1 MFYIKKIFKPRNKSL
16 VKMKRK
22 GVTSYASGYGKGEIT
37 IKKLVFYNLL
47 FFVPILGFILLSRYL
62 AGILK
67 IHLQTT
73 GQITAQMLMLFFTLG
88 LFFVIIPFIRKR
100 ENVMGV
106 RYALIGFLIVAVG
119 LTLPTLILKRS
130 AGLLLLELP
139 HIASYI
145 LLTFIYTPE
154 VLGMDIDISKWFK
167 HYKQILVILV
177 YCSIVL
183 LYVTGFG
190 WLYFSMA
197 SVDPGAFSY
206 SVNKPV
212 EYPVYLYFS
221 VISFTTIG
229 YGDIT
234 PVSPA
239 ARLLVC
245 TEALIGAIVN
255 VIFIAILFVYISNF
269 QAFIKEL
276 KKEEAAIEKLTRKEK
291 KKG

>member
-1 MFYIKKIFKPRNKSL
+1 MKSY
-16 VKMKRK
+16 
-22 GVTSYASGYGKGEIT
+22 TSGYGTGEISL
-37 IKKLVFYNLL
+37 KKLAFYNLL
-47 FFVPILGFILLSRYL
+47 FFLPILGFIFLSGYL
-62 AGILK
+62 AGIL
-67 IHLQTT
+67 QPYFNTT
-73 GQITAQMLMLFFTLG
+73 RNITAQMLMIFFTLG

-100 ENVMGV
+100 ENVKGV

-119 LTLPTLILKRS
+119 MTLPTLVFRRS
-130 AGLLLLELP
+130 VSLLFIELP

-177 YCSIVL
+177 YCSIVI
-183 LYVTGFG
+183 LYIMGFA
-190 WLYFSMA
+190 WLYFNMA
-197 SVDPGAFSY
+197 KVDPGAFAY
-206 SVNKPV
+206 NVDKPV
-212 EYPVYLYFS
+212 VYSRYLYFS

-234 PVSPA
+234 PVSTA
-239 ARLLVC
+239 ARFLVC
-245 TEALIGAIVN
+245 TEAMIGAIVN

-276 KKEEAAIEKLTRKEK
+276 KKEEAAIEKLTATSKKEK
-291 KKG
+291 KKS

>member
-1 MFYIKKIFKPRNKSL
+1 MKKKEAARY
-16 VKMKRK
+16 
-22 GVTSYASGYGKGEIT
+22 TSGYGTGEIT

-47 FFVPILGFILLSRYL
+47 FFLPILAFIFLSRYL
-62 AGILK
+62 AGLLK
-67 IHLQTT
+67 SYFQTT
-73 GQITAQMLMLFFTLG
+73 AQITVQMLMIFFTLG
-88 LFFVIIPFIRKR
+88 LFFVIIPVIRKR
-100 ENVMGV
+100 ENVLGV

-119 LTLPTLILKRS
+119 MTLPALVLRRD

-183 LYVTGFG
+183 LYITGFG
-190 WLYFSMA
+190 WIYFNMA
-197 SVDPGAFSY
+197 QVDPGAFSY

-221 VISFTTIG
+221 VISFATIG

-234 PVSPA
+234 PVSTG
-239 ARLLVC
+239 ARFLVC
-245 TEALIGAIVN
+245 IEAMVGAIVN

-276 KKEEAAIEKLTRKEK
+276 KKEETAIEKLTRKEK
-291 KKG
+291 KKKS